1 MLSPEE
7 LSRYSR
13 NILLNE
19 VKRSG
24 QERLKNSIVTIVGA
38 GGLGSPALLYLAA
51 AGVGKIRV
59 IDSDT
64 VDTTNLQRQIIYK
77 HSDIGQPKAIAAA
90 KNASS
95 LNPYISVE
103 GIQAR
108 ISRENASDLLK
119 GSDLV
124 LEGSDNF
131 ETKFLIND
139 ICIQEKIPYITA
151 GVLRFE
157 GMVMG
162 IRPGEDACFRCIYEE
177 SPAPEH
183 VPSCADAG
191 VIGSMAGMIGTIQAT
206 ESIQF
211 LLNTE
216 DSRSGLF
223 GKILQVDSKSMEF
236 RTIPICKR
244 EDCEACSLLIAK
256 KLTV

>member
-19 VKRSG
+19 VKRAG
-24 QERLKNSIVTIVGA
+24 QEKLKNSVVTVIGA
-38 GGLGSPALLYLAA
+38 GGLGSPALLYLGA
-51 AGVGKIRV
+51 AGVGSIRI
-59 IDSDT
+59 IDSDIL
-64 VDTTNLQRQIIYK
+64 DTTNLQRQIIFK
-77 HSDIGQPKAIAAA
+77 HSDIGRFKSE
-90 KNASS
+90 ASSENLRS
-95 LNPYISVE
+95 LNPYIRVE

-108 ISRENASDLLK
+108 LTTENAKELLK

-131 ETKFLIND
+131 DTKFLTND
-139 ICIQEKIPYITA
+139 ICVEERIPFITA

-162 IRPGEDACFRCIYEE
+162 VRPGMDACFRCVYEN
-177 SPAPEH
+177 PPPPEH

-191 VIGSMAGMIGTIQAT
+191 VIGSMAGMIGTIQVT

-211 LLNTE
+211 LLN
-216 DSRSGLF
+216 DSERDSGLF
-223 GKILQVDSKSMEF
+223 GRILQVDSRSMEF
-236 RTIPICKR
+236 RTISAVRRK
-244 EDCEACSLLIAK
+244 DCIVCGALH
-256 KLTV
+256 